1 MQTEGFNFTNR
12 SQRDK
17 EPTHFFCFHFL
28 VQWMTETFFGYS
40 AWAYEK
46 WLCKTVAQRNKTMY
60 NLQDV
65 A

>member
-1 MQTEGFNFTNR
+1 MQTKGFNFTNR

-17 EPTHFFCFHFL
+17 EPTHFLCFHFL
-28 VQWMTETFFGYS
+28 VQWTTETFFGYS
-40 AWAYEK
+40 
-46 WLCKTVAQRNKTMY
+46 NKTMY